1 MLAPESQAALKEWAI
16 VCRALADG
24 RQSLLVRKGGI
35 DELKSGFQMT
45 HRDFWLFPTA
55 VHQKAADLLPA
66 VHAEFEEVQRSCP
79 PTGTIPIQLYAT
91 VTDAVQV
98 MDLDRLRPLSPYHI
112 LSWDCVAGRFQYR
125 NKPGV
130 HVLILRVYRRPEPI
144 LIGNTP
150 HYDGC
155 VSWVDLDEPLPT
167 AGCTPV
173 LSDAQFE
180 ARLACIRACLAGAKD
195 VS

>member
-1 MLAPESQAALKEWAI
+1 MLSAETQAALKEWAV

-35 DELKSGFQMT
+35 EEIKGGFQVA
-45 HRDFWLFPTA
+45 HREFWLFPTF
-55 VHQKAADLLPA
+55 VHQKVEDLVPA
-66 VHAEFEEVQRSCP
+66 VHAECEAVQRNRP
-79 PTGTIPIQLYAT
+79 PAGAIPIQLYAT
-91 VTDAVQV
+91 VTDAVRV
-98 MDLDRLRPLSPYHI
+98 TDLERLRPLAPHHI

-130 HVLILRVYRRPEPI
+130 HVLILRVFRRPEPV
-144 LIGNTP
+144 LIANTP

-155 VSWVDLDEPLPT
+155 VSWVDLAEPVPT
-167 AGCTPV
+167 AGCVPV
-173 LSDAQFE
+173 LTDADFE
-180 ARLACIRACLAGAKD
+180 ARLARIRACLAGAKE

>member
-1 MLAPESQAALKEWAI
+1 VPAPETQAALKEWAI

-35 DELKSGFQMT
+35 EEIKGGFQVA
-45 HRDFWLFPTA
+45 HREFWLFPTF
-55 VHQKAADLLPA
+55 VHQTAADLLPA
-66 VHAEFEEVQRSCP
+66 IRAEFEEVQRSRP
-79 PTGTIPIQLYAT
+79 SADTIPIQLYAT
-91 VTDAVQV
+91 VADAVRV
-98 MDLDRLRPLSPYHI
+98 MDLDRLRPLSPHHV
-112 LSWDCVAGRFQYR
+112 LSWDCVAGRFLYR

-130 HVLILRVYRRPEPI
+130 HVLILRVYRRPAPI
-144 LIGNTP
+144 PIANTP

-155 VSWVDLDEPLPT
+155 VSWVDLAEPLST

-173 LSDAQFE
+173 LTNAEFE
-180 ARLACIRACLAGAKD
+180 ARLARIRACLAGDKD

>member
-1 MLAPESQAALKEWAI
+1 MPAPEIQAALKEWAI
-16 VCRALADG
+16 VCRALGDG
-24 RQSLLVRKGGI
+24 RQTLLVRKGGI
-35 DELKSGFQMT
+35 QEIKSGFQVD
-45 HRDFWLFPTA
+45 HRDFWLFPTF
-55 VHQKAADLLPA
+55 VHQKATDLLPA
-66 VHAEFEEVQRSCP
+66 VHAEFEEVQRSRMP
-79 PTGTIPIQLYAT
+79 ADLVPIQLYAT
-91 VTDAVQV
+91 VADAVRV
-98 MDLDRLRPLSPYHI
+98 KDLDQLRPLAAFHV

-144 LIGNTP
+144 LIDNTP

-155 VSWVDLDEPLPT
+155 VSWVDLAKSLPI

-173 LSDAQFE
+173 LSDAEFE
-180 ARLACIRACLAGAKD
+180 ARLGRIRACLAGAKD